1 MTTVAGPTTAL
12 RTIDD
17 LLAVEDDAALL
28 ERRCPKTG
36 LLLWPLVRTAFLREI
51 VGELLYGGARA
62 PSGARRPDAMVRAVA
77 RASWHDLTHVPERA
91 DVLIMASGVGHQQRH
106 GRAYNRLADPFVDA
120 APKQTLL
127 VEDLFD
133 WRWPTP
139 SPGPRTLFHTP
150 LQVAAAVAGRLA
162 VSRRHR
168 SLAEDVLGLVVGRA
182 RDQLGWSPAP
192 GRREE
197 LVTMLARKTAS
208 LPFLQNA
215 YRLLFE
221 RVRPRVLLKE
231 EACYGPSAM
240 LMSVAREMGIVTAEY
255 QHGVV
260 AAGHDA
266 YNFAHTLRQAPAF
279 RATLPEWF
287 LGYGQWWNA
296 QMNAPVRTRVIGNP
310 YRSLLLDESGSSA
323 STKRDEQEVLVLGDG
338 IATAAYLDLARSL
351 SRALPA
357 WRVVFRPH
365 PLERQDVI
373 DRHPHGTTVDGGG
386 RIELD
391 VGSDI
396 YTSFRR
402 ASVVVSEM
410 STGLFEAI
418 GLVPSVLLWDTPKS
432 RFTFREHPFST
443 FDSPESCAELLRDQQ
458 VRSITTEQAASIWA
472 PDWKSNYLGFLTEQL
487 GGSAPCSRTSG
498 GPGNTT

>member
-1 MTTVAGPTTAL
+1 MTTVAGPTSVL

-17 LLAVEDDAALL
+17 LLAVEDDGAIL
-28 ERRCPKTG
+28 ESRCPKTG
-36 LLLWPLVRTAFLREI
+36 LLLWPLVRIAFMREI
-51 VGELLYGGARA
+51 LGELLYGGARA
-62 PSGARRPDAMVRAVA
+62 PSGARRPDALAKAVA
-77 RASWHDLTHVPERA
+77 RSSWHDLTHAPQPA

-106 GRAYNRLADPFVDA
+106 GRAYNRLVTPFVDA
-120 APKQTLL
+120 APDQTLL

-162 VSRRHR
+162 VSRTHR
-168 SLAEDVLGLVVGRA
+168 SLAEDVVGLVVRRA

-197 LVTMLARKTAS
+197 LVSMLARKTAS

-215 YRLLFE
+215 YRLLFK
-221 RVRPRVLLKE
+221 RVRPRILLKE

-266 YNFAHTLRQAPAF
+266 YNYAPTLRQAPAF

-287 LGYGQWWNA
+287 LGYGRWWNA

-310 YRSLLLDESGSSA
+310 HRSLLLDESSRSK
-323 STKRDEQEVLVLGDG
+323 STKRHEREVLVLGDG
-338 IATAAYLDLARSL
+338 IETGSYLDLARLL
-351 SRALPA
+351 SGALPG
-357 WRVVFRPH
+357 WRIVFRPH
-365 PLERQDVI
+365 PLERRDVM
-373 DRHPHGTTVDGGG
+373 DRHPHGITVEGGG
-386 RIELD
+386 RIEVD
-391 VGSDI
+391 VEADI

-418 GLVPSVLLWDTPKS
+418 GLVPSVLLWDTPKA

-443 FDSPESCAELLRDQQ
+443 FNSPESCAALLRDGQ
-458 VRSITTEQAASIWA
+458 VRSITTEQASDMWA
-472 PDWKSNYLGFLTEQL
+472 PDWKSNYLAFLSEQL
-487 GGSAPCSRTSG
+487 GGPAPCSTTFG
-498 GPGNTT
+498 GRGNAT